1 MDHQPK
7 AAPPVKSVA
16 PPAGART
23 GAVGL
28 LDDLSSARRELLAAR
43 HGAYHRILG
52 ILISL
57 LSGPSADDSLV
68 RGFERSWRTRSFP
81 TFYERPL
88 LILAALRFDALEEGT
103 RHPLHA
109 ALAAP
114 TPDPEVVT
122 TDNVAT
128 SLGRDRLGVWST
140 MTTRRV
146 QTNDTSRAIAWLW
159 PAFLAGCD
167 GARRPLALIDIG
179 AGAGLNLI
187 ADQLPPIWSDL
198 ATGNGIPCAMRVNT
212 VARIGFDSRPL
223 NIRRDDDV
231 LWMRSCI
238 WPGDTERLARF
249 ESGVKVL
256 RAAATGASRPVLER
270 LTASLVPERL
280 EDLASNVPEGTFLL
294 AYQTILRGYLEV
306 AERENYRQGM
316 LEFVS
321 RQTAGRAMW
330 VELELD
336 DARRRLPA
344 VLIAHVRV
352 RDRVRSIR
360 LGRSSQH
367 PTEIEVDVAGVA
379 QLRRHLATG

>member
-1 MDHQPK
+1 
-7 AAPPVKSVA
+7 
-16 PPAGART
+16 
-23 GAVGL
+23 L
-28 LDDLSSARRELLAAR
+28 LDDLVSARRELLAAR

-52 ILISL
+52 ILITL
-57 LSGPSADDSLV
+57 LSGSGADDALLG
-68 RGFERSWRTRSFP
+68 GFERSWRTRSFP

-88 LILAALRFDALEEGT
+88 LILAALRLDALEEGT
-103 RHPLHA
+103 RHPLFA

-122 TDNVAT
+122 AETVAS

-167 GARRPLALIDIG
+167 GARRPLVLVDIG

-198 ATGNGIPCAMRVNT
+198 ATGNGMPCAMRTNT
-212 VARIGFDSRPL
+212 VARIGFDARPL
-223 NIRRDDDV
+223 NVQRDDDV

-249 ESGVKVL
+249 EAGVKAL
-256 RAAATGASRPVLER
+256 RASMTRPSRPVVER

-280 EDLASNVPEGTFLL
+280 RDLFASLPEGTLLL
-294 AYQTILRGYLEV
+294 AYQTILRGYLEPT
-306 AERENYRQGM
+306 ERESYRQGM
-316 LEFVS
+316 IDFVL
-321 RQTAGRAMW
+321 QQIAGRVLW

-344 VLIAHVRV
+344 VLIAHVRAG
-352 RDRVRSIR
+352 DRVRSLR
-360 LGRSSQH
+360 LARSSQH

-379 QLRRHLATG
+379 KLRRHLATG